1 MSVKACLVFLLQTG
15 TKQQNRKPL
24 RRRVP
29 TWALIRAELS
39 RKGRFAV
46 VAKAIVGEKLGMTQV
61 WDDEDCVVPVTV
73 LKVESCRIVQVK
85 RPETDGYSALQVT
98 YGTQKPERL
107 TQAQIGHL
115 NKANVTPGRQLLE
128 LRIDD
133 VGSYEPGQELG
144 AEVFDGGELVDVTG
158 ISKGKG
164 FAGAMKRHNF
174 SGQKASHGA
183 HKVHRKPGA
192 VGQCATPSRIFKG
205 KRMPGRTGAEKVTT
219 LNLKV
224 VRVDSDNHLILVKG
238 SVPGRRGSTV
248 LIRSAIKGQAQ

>member
-1 MSVKACLVFLLQTG
+1 
-15 TKQQNRKPL
+15 
-24 RRRVP
+24 
-29 TWALIRAELS
+29 
-39 RKGRFAV
+39 V

-61 WDDEDCVVPVTV
+61 WDDENRVVPVTV

-98 YGTQKPERL
+98 YGTQQADRL
-107 TQAQIGHL
+107 TQPQLGHL
-115 NKANVTPGRQLLE
+115 NKAGVAPGRKLVE
-128 LRIDD
+128 LRVDD
-133 VGSYEPGQELG
+133 VVAYEAGQEIG
-144 AEVFDGGELVDVTG
+144 ADVFNGGELVDVTG
-158 ISKGKG
+158 VSKGKG

-219 LNLKV
+219 LNLEV
-224 VRVDSDNHLILVKG
+224 VRVDSEKHLMLVKG

-248 LIRSAIKGQAQ
+248 LIRSAIKGENR